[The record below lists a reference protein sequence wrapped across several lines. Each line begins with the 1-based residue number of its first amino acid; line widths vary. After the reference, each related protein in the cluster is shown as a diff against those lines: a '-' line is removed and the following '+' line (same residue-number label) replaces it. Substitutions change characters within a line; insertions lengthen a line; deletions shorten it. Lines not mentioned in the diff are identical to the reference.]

1 MKYILIIIYI
11 LLLSPP
17 LFGNVNIV
25 AILYKW
31 KTASGVQWKEF
42 GDKDIHPQYKGDVEN
57 GEPDGL
63 GIIIN
68 TNKGKYVGEW
78 KDGKKQGQGTFT
90 YGKGKWEGE
99 KYEGEFKDGYR
110 HGQGTYTWSDGDKY
124 AGEFKDDKP
133 NGQGTYTWPDGR
145 KYEGEFEDG
154 IKHGQGTYTSIR
166 GYKYVGE
173 WRKNK
178 SWNGKEYDEN
188 GNVIGKFVNG
198 MKIIVEPV
206 VVVDKKPAVV
216 VEKKPAV
223 VVEKKPSVVID
234 KKPAVVVEKRQTGVL
249 FRRWDNR
256 QLRWFRN
263 GNEKKDRKYVGDIH
277 NEGPNGQGILF
288 FPDGD
293 KYVGKFKDGEYHG
306 QGTYTFHDGAKY
318 VGEFK
323 NGKVWNGTVYNG
335 NIEYKIVKGK

>member
-1 MKYILIIIYI
+1 M
-11 LLLSPP
+11 
-17 LFGNVNIV
+17 

-133 NGQGTYTWPDGR
+133 NGQGTYTWSDGR

-173 WRKNK
+173 WRENK

-198 MKIIVEPV
+198 VKIIVEPV
-206 VVVDKKPAVV
+206 VVV
-216 VEKKPAV
+216 EKKPAV
-223 VVEKKPSVVID
+223 VI
-234 KKPAVVVEKRQTGVL
+234 
-249 FRRWDNR
+249 
-256 QLRWFRN
+256 
-263 GNEKKDRKYVGDIH
+263 EKKDRKYLGNIR
-277 NEGPNGQGILF
+277 NGGPNGQGILF

-323 NGKVWNGTVYNG
+323 NGKVWNGTVHNG
-335 NIEYKIVKGK
+335 NLEYKIVKGK